1 MHRCVVWGLSSLL
14 WSCNRVIIAISS
26 HLNAVLLIFSIFRPV
41 AIILHIALGPF
52 VENFVENFVA
62 FLGMK
67 ES

>member
-41 AIILHIALGPF
+41 AIVSHIVLGPL
-52 VENFVENFVA
+52 ENFVA